1 MRAPS
6 PYRLPK
12 WRLWPCLELDVCNR
26 VHGHCVRNRYES
38 SDPGFLGPSTMVCPV
53 YQRRLLG
60 QGTAMEH
67 ARRRR
72 THMAGLVVN
81 TAATSPAV
89 SSLHHVRS
97 VWRVVQTPSAAESPS
112 RSHSPAVAPPAPP
125 TDNLVTAAPALS
137 PAISTFDVPRNSALI
152 QGVGTFCHRRPP
164 PPCDETYRRLT
175 LLRRWQGM
183 HGERP

>member
-60 QGTAMEH
+60 QGAAMEH

-97 VWRVVQTPSAAESPS
+97 VWRVVQTPSAAESP
-112 RSHSPAVAPPAPP
+112 P
-125 TDNLVTAAPALS
+125 LVLLTSLA
-137 PAISTFDVPRNSALI
+137 
-152 QGVGTFCHRRPP
+152 
-164 PPCDETYRRLT
+164 T
-175 LLRRWQGM
+175 LLSFKAWGHSATAVPLPRATRRIGDSLCSGGGKECTVSD
-183 HGERP
+183 HEKKRPMLH